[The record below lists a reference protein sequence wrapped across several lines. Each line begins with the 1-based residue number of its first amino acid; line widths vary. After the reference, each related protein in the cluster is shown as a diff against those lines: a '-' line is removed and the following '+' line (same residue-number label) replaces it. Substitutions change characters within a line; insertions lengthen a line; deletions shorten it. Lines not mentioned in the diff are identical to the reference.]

1 MNALEMTL
9 CPICGQPN
17 NCAMEIEKSTGQ
29 KQDPCWCVSEDFPK
43 ELLAKLPEAA
53 VSCICNHCVK
63 NAGVLKNVQ

>member
-1 MNALEMTL
+1 
-9 CPICGQPN
+9 
-17 NCAMEIEKSTGQ
+17 MEIEKSTGQ
-29 KQDPCWCVSEDFPK
+29 KQDPCWCISDEFPK